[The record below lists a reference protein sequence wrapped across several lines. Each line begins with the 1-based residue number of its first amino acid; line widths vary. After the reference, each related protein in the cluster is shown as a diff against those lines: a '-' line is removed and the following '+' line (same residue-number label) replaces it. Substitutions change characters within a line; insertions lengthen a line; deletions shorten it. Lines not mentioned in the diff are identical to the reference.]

1 MRKSGSSGGHDP
13 APMCADPPQRTWEPD
28 NHTRRPTEKPA
39 IPPKTGPRPAK
50 VPLSHVQHRR
60 RPEKTDTIPGRGGR
74 RELLSRAAAVR
85 IRRATPMSSIPP
97 RRAADESRR
106 RTLSAPDAPAT
117 DPPSTGRVS
126 DTEDKYCLRSTDTPH
141 PRRDRSSSASRSVR
155 FRVEIGPVCPVGA
168 AVLRKIASRSRV
180 AVRGLCQG
188 LNGLPR
194 GATGTAGS
202 TRPIAP
208 RGVVPSCAES
218 RLRPSGCTLKIRPRC
233 LRHDRGGPQKRG
245 TARDHSPGWVIPGR
259 CLRAVRIA
267 PPNVND
273 G

>member
-13 APMCADPPQRTWEPD
+13 VPMCADPPQRTWEPD

-85 IRRATPMSSIPP
+85 IRRAAPMSSIPP

-155 FRVEIGPVCPVGA
+155 FRVEIGPVCPVGGRRPSEDRFS
-168 AVLRKIASRSRV
+168 VEGGRSRALSGPQRASKGRYRDGRV
-180 AVRGLCQG
+180 HPPDRTPWGRTFL
-188 LNGLPR
+188 
-194 GATGTAGS
+194 
-202 TRPIAP
+202 
-208 RGVVPSCAES
+208 RGVA
-218 RLRPSGCTLKIRPRC
+218 
-233 LRHDRGGPQKRG
+233 PQ
-245 TARDHSPGWVIPGR
+245 A
-259 CLRAVRIA
+259 
-267 PPNVND
+267 
-273 G
+273 

>member
-28 NHTRRPTEKPA
+28 NRTRRPTGKPA
-39 IPPKTGPRPAK
+39 ISPKTGPRPVKA
-50 VPLSHVQHRR
+50 PPSHVQHRR
-60 RPEKTDTIPGRGGR
+60 RPEKTDTIPGRGGH

-85 IRRATPMSSIPP
+85 IQRAALMSSIPP

-141 PRRDRSSSASRSVR
+141 PRRDRSSSASRSVQC
-155 FRVEIGPVCPVGA
+155 VPSGA

-194 GATGTAGS
+194 GATGTAGP
-202 TRPIAP
+202 TRPVVP

-218 RLRPSGCTLKIRPRC
+218 RLRPSGRTLKIRPRC

-245 TARDHSPGWVIPGR
+245 TARDHSPGWVIPGQCR
-259 CLRAVRIA
+259 RAVRIA

>member
-1 MRKSGSSGGHDP
+1 MVVAHSRALHVDENPGIMRKSGSSGGHDP

-28 NHTRRPTEKPA
+28 NRTRRPTEKPA

-50 VPLSHVQHRR
+50 APLSHVQHRR
-60 RPEKTDTIPGRGGR
+60 RPEKTDTIPGRGGH

-85 IRRATPMSSIPP
+85 IRRAAPMSSIPP
-97 RRAADESRR
+97 RDRSG
-106 RTLSAPDAPAT
+106 SAP
-117 DPPSTGRVS
+117 
-126 DTEDKYCLRSTDTPH
+126 
-141 PRRDRSSSASRSVR
+141 RSVQCA
-155 FRVEIGPVCPVGA
+155 PSGA

-194 GATGTAGS
+194 GATGTAGP
-202 TRPIAP
+202 TRPVVP

-218 RLRPSGCTLKIRPRC
+218 RLRPSGRTLKIRPRC

-245 TARDHSPGWVIPGR
+245 TARDHSPGWVIPGQCR
-259 CLRAVRIA
+259 RAVRIA